1 MNNNDFYSNLDKI
14 RKLYLKQS
22 YEDAVKIADKMD
34 FKRLKD
40 WKYIAMLINLYEA
53 VGKLEDVR
61 YFLCACL

>member
-22 YEDAVKIADKMD
+22 YEEAVKIADKMD

-40 WKYIAMLINLYEA
+40 WK
-53 VGKLEDVR
+53 
-61 YFLCACL
+61 